1 MRFNITVL
9 RCVTLLCYFI
19 IIKWV
24 RIMAKKIQHDSETRK
39 ELLKCAKEE
48 FMDKGFMG
56 ASLRNICQKA
66 GVTTGALYFFFKDK
80 DDLFCN
86 VVGHMMDRL
95 NAVLTEHFSVEV
107 DEMNNGMAS
116 DHNEDSDFES
126 ARNIVHEIYMHREEV
141 LLVLTKSQGSSMES
155 MPDNIVDQMDAH
167 NAFICEAMCR
177 AYGTPMVDRNV
188 VQGNQNP
195 VMSYYRSSELQGR
208 PKKRPKP

>member
-1 MRFNITVL
+1 MKDERETKEK
-9 RCVTLLCYFI
+9 LLQSARAEFL
-19 IIKWV
+19 
-24 RIMAKKIQHDSETRK
+24 AKGYQ
-39 ELLKCAKEE
+39 
-48 FMDKGFMG
+48 G
-56 ASLRNICQKA
+56 ASLRSICKA
-66 GVTTGALYFFFKDK
+66 SGVTTGALYFFFKDK

-188 VQGNQNP
+188 VHW
-195 VMSYYRSSELQGR
+195 MSHSQIDMFIFMVTHIDNEKDALKFVETGMKYLISGWYGLV
-208 PKKRPKP
+208 KPWQDPE